1 MATKITGTVGGEP
14 TIQVEIGGV
23 FYPWKQGVSNWSTVT
38 ATTGTP
44 ATGTYTDSDG
54 TSWKWYRWT
63 GSGSVT
69 LTAGIIDVLLVGG
82 GGGSY
87 PALGTVP
94 GVGAYVVSGIRSFTA
109 ATHTVTVGAGG
120 ASANDATNAGGQSVL
135 GSLKTGA
142 SGPGRGTPG
151 DQSSLGNSNFTP
163 IYSSITG
170 SSVAYSG
177 SKGYLSTAYGGAA
190 NSTTDTGQAGV
201 VIFRVPLQFAQA

>member
-1 MATKITGTVGGEP
+1 MATKITGTVSGEP
-14 TIQVEIGGV
+14 TIEVEIGGV

-38 ATTGTP
+38 AVTGSP
-44 ATGTYTDSDG
+44 VTGTYTDSDG
-54 TSWKWYRWT
+54 ISWKWYRWT

-69 LTAGIIDVLLVGG
+69 LTAGIIDAFLVGG

-94 GVGAYVVSGIRSFTA
+94 GVGGYVVSGLRSLTA
-109 ATHTVTVGAGG
+109 ATHTVTVGSGG
-120 ASANDATNAGGQSVL
+120 ASANDATNTGGQSVL

-142 SGPGRGTPG
+142 SGPGRGTAG
-151 DQSSLGNSNFTP
+151 DQASLGNSNFTP
-163 IYSSITG
+163 LYSSITG

-190 NSTTDTGQAGV
+190 NSSTDTGQAGV
-201 VIFRVPLQFAQA
+201 VIFRVPSAFALA